1 MFFIDFFVCHSLL
14 LLLFCR
20 FAHHTHSHT
29 LTHTIALSHT
39 YTQHTHSLSLSHP
52 LVILTLQT
60 SEPSTATLPEAEAA
74 AAAAAA
80 ETEAAAAAAATASAA
95 EAAAEETAAAAAAA
109 AANTTEANHEDCLQL
124 LWLSQYQLLRAQVLL
139 RRISTDGVHN
149 PNPLNDLPTT
159 YRLRTGLPNSDQIS
173 SEMIASSSLS
183 LSSLPPTSMGPMAEV
198 AEFLV
203 ATPLSAEG
211 EDVAPINPSTKQL
224 REGAY
229 RVVDNRE
236 RKKKERRE
244 ERKER
249 EEAIVEA
256 RRKAEERGENPD
268 DAEQMIRNAAV
279 PSLSLQPMFSGLRPG
294 FGAGR
299 AGGEVALS
307 PETLEQR
314 RMALKQHRETRL
326 LLREILLLSSRASL
340 RADEGRCTSIA
351 LQCARTMWNSMFQ
364 CWCVCSYSFDLCVD
378 LDVDPFG
385 CWLLLFVVFFFFV
398 FSTIIFLKLF
408 LYFLFFFW
416 FSSIR
421 LTLCH

>member
-1 MFFIDFFVCHSLL
+1 MAAAAGDLVRVLCLISLLFVCVFYVVVTHFFFVLPL
-14 LLLFCR
+14 
-20 FAHHTHSHT
+20 HTHTHT
-29 LTHTIALSHT
+29 L
-39 YTQHTHSLSLSHP
+39 SLSLSHSHSHSHP
-52 LVILTLQT
+52 LLTLQT

-74 AAAAAA
+74 AAAAA
-80 ETEAAAAAAATASAA
+80 EIDAAAAAATTASAA
-95 EAAAEETAAAAAAA
+95 EAAAEETAAAATAAA
-109 AANTTEANHEDCLQL
+109 AAATTTEANHEDRLQL

-149 PNPLNDLPTT
+149 PKPLNDLPTT

-173 SEMIASSSLS
+173 AEMIASSSLS

-203 ATPLSAEG
+203 ETPLSAEG

-224 REGAY
+224 RDGAY

-268 DAEQMIRNAAV
+268 DAEQMLRNAAV

-294 FGAGR
+294 VGAGR
-299 AGGEVALS
+299 VGGEVTLS

-364 CWCVCSYSFDLCVD
+364 CWCV
-378 LDVDPFG
+378 
-385 CWLLLFVVFFFFV
+385 LF
-398 FSTIIFLKLF
+398 
-408 LYFLFFFW
+408 FLFFFCFFDLYFDLFLFF
-416 FSSIR
+416 FSFFFY
-421 LTLCH
+421 H